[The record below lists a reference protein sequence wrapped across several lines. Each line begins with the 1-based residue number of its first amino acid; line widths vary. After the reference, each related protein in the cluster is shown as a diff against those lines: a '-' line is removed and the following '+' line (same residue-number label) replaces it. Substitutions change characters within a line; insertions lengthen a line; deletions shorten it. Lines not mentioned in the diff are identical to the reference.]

1 MGLDFTVSEVTK
13 QYVNELGGNVFI
25 TTELANFGHTGYK
38 CMDYGLGRQENC
50 TTVSYESVKF
60 LEVLDEMRK
69 DLDEINKSGKDEYK
83 EKADLED
90 AIDEL
95 QSFIEKEHITEDS
108 DRVFDIHI
116 WY

>member
-1 MGLDFTVSEVTK
+1 MGLDFTVSEITK

-50 TTVSYESVKF
+50 TTVSYESAKF

-83 EKADLED
+83 EKSDLEK
-90 AIDEL
+90 AISEL
-95 QSFIEKEHITEDS
+95 QRFIEEEHITEDS
-108 DRVFDIHI
+108 DRVFDIYI

>member
-1 MGLDFTVSEVTK
+1 MGLDFTVSETTK
-13 QYVNELGGNVFI
+13 QYVDKQGRNVCI
-25 TTELANFGHTGYK
+25 TTELANFGHAGYK

-50 TTVSYESVKF
+50 TTVSYESAKF
-60 LEVLDEMRK
+60 LEVFDEMRK
-69 DLDEINKSGKDEYK
+69 DLDKINKSGKDEYK
-83 EKADLED
+83 EKVDLED

-95 QSFIEKEHITEDS
+95 QCFIEQEHLTEDS